1 MIFKKINEDFDFGSI
16 EIQSSA
22 ATDYNQTPEIV
33 RTVTNINI
41 DPQMVLNAVFKCK
54 TPAKV
59 KKYKNVLQHAGT
71 VYCTHEIK
79 QDAFTVWT
87 GSLWHSRIMDRD
99 VQLIRKAGF
108 EFHKVSYTD
117 FIETDIQEDFLVALL
132 KDMSSDKNVFAG
144 RGSDMRF
151 NAEYYLSPDN
161 GLVIITSFS
170 VYCPGHNKYYFPY
183 FYIMFTGDVI
193 YQVNQADKK
202 KAKEGSSV
210 SLDYSKMLGFC
221 NAIVSR
227 SGELR
232 LNQWH
237 IAKYLE
243 AATTE
248 NGNLIFMVNK
258 DKAERYNMLRG
269 QSFA

>member
-16 EIQSSA
+16 DIQSSA
-22 ATDYNQTPEIV
+22 AIDYAQIPEVV
-33 RTVTNINI
+33 RTVFNINI
-41 DPQMVLNAVFKCK
+41 DPLMVLNALFKCK

-59 KKYKNVLQHAGT
+59 KKYKNVLEHAGT

-79 QDAFTVWT
+79 QDTFTVWT
-87 GSLWHSRIMDRD
+87 SNFWYNRIMDRD

-108 EFHKVSYTD
+108 EFHKVSYTN
-117 FIETDIQEDFLVALL
+117 FIETDIKEDFLVALL
-132 KDMSSDKNVFAG
+132 KDMSSDKYIFAG
-144 RGSDMRF
+144 SGSGVKF

-161 GLVIITSFS
+161 GLVIITSFGVS
-170 VYCPGHNKYYFPY
+170 CPGCNYYFPY

-227 SGELR
+227 SGGLR
-232 LNQWH
+232 TNPWN

-269 QSFA
+269 QSFE